1 MTVLRSRYGIRGFS
15 WDKGSSLLHQI
26 FNRKQIIGFDVVELS
41 YNEHDDNS
49 PFAAAKLIYK
59 MLGFRL
65 LKFISDRSLPWPSF
79 PQGPIFP

>member
-15 WDKGSSLLHQI
+15 WDKGPSLLHQI

-65 LKFISDRSLPWPSF
+65 LKLISDRSLPWPSF
-79 PQGPIFP
+79 PQGSIFP